1 MGTFKSSR
9 TFPYGVRDL
18 QPVAQDVI
26 DHFEQ
31 KGFEV
36 TGDPIPTGG
45 WQVSV
50 RKAGFFRT
58 VSGLKTAL
66 NIKIEPAGNGT
77 TAEAGIGIFG
87 AQAIPTAI
95 FLFVAWPIIFVQ
107 IWGLAQN
114 AKLDDEALSTVERS
128 LIEHSRGETD
138 AVEGWLPPQQG
149 T

>member
-9 TFPYGVRDL
+9 TFSYEIRNL
-18 QPVAQDVI
+18 EPVAKDVM

-31 KGFEV
+31 HGFEA
-36 TGDPIPTGG
+36 TADPIPTGG

-50 RKAGFFRT
+50 RKGGFFRT

-77 TAEAGIGIFG
+77 SAEAGIGIFG

-95 FLFVAWPIIFVQ
+95 FMFVAWPIIFVQ

-114 AKLDDEALSTVERS
+114 AKLDEEALSIVERS
-128 LIEHSRGETD
+128 LIAHSSGETD
-138 AVEGWLPPQQG
+138 TLEGWLPQEKA
-149 T
+149 